1 MTQNTQNGTNDQND
15 QNGTDREMVGYGVRK
30 KPRPLE
36 SSLVALTLIDQAWKQ
51 CPIGIRMRLQAEFQ
65 DLKTKLQGEIQ
76 ALENPDGPEVR
87 VASSRRS

>member
-1 MTQNTQNGTNDQND
+1 MTQNA
-15 QNGTDREMVGYGVRK
+15 QNGTDEQNGTERELVGYGVPK
-30 KPRPLE
+30 KAKPLE

-51 CPIGIRMRLQAEFQ
+51 CPIGIRMRLQHEFQ